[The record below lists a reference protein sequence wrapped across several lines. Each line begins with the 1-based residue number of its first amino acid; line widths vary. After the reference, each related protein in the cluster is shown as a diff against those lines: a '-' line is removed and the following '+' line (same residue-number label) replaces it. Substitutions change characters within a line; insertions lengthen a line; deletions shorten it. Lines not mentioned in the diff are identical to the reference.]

1 MSDLNP
7 TVEVEW
13 KHRIYVLTVIDAER
27 HRAFWQEPDSPVKR
41 HPSEMPRGLCR
52 AWRNQ
57 TATQAPTGA

>member
-1 MSDLNP
+1 MTDAVT

-13 KHRIYVLTVIDAER
+13 RDRIYRLTVIDAKR
-27 HRAFWQEPDSPVKR
+27 HRAFWQEPGSPVKR

-57 TATQAPTGA
+57 AAQEAPQGA